1 MIIKC
6 LYLLYVYWNRECDSL
21 LFRLYFQNIDREE
34 FQKSVGNVCGL
45 QPADPTTTVHILS
58 ASHLVICGSMNFD
71 HKSKQFNNM
80 KYSSVSVIQVK
91 AESKALVWAVTLTF
105 SWKIHD
111 SQILVTKRIK

>member
-1 MIIKC
+1 MCPASDDYKMLVSFIYV
-6 LYLLYVYWNRECDSL
+6 LETGNMTLLRP
-21 LFRLYFQNIDREE
+21 LYFPNIDREE

-80 KYSSVSVIQVK
+80 KYSSVQVIQVR
-91 AESKALVWAVTLTF
+91 AESKAL
-105 SWKIHD
+105 I
-111 SQILVTKRIK
+111 